1 MYIYIYTICIYIYI
15 YILYMYTGII
25 KRRDLQECKYF
36 FQNLENFL

>member
-1 MYIYIYTICIYIYI
+1 MYIYIYTICIYI

-25 KRRDLQECKYF
+25 KRRDLPECKYF

>member
-1 MYIYIYTICIYIYI
+1 MYIYIYYMYIYI

>member
-1 MYIYIYTICIYIYI
+1 MYIYIYTICIYI